1 MEQLI
6 ELITREDIDQLS
18 QSEGL
23 SFDDDRIAI
32 LESMQ
37 SIDVQACPGSGKTTL
52 MAAKLMLLAKKWPL
66 SGQGICVLS
75 HTNVAKDEIIERL
88 KQSKTPEAQRLLSYP
103 HFIGTIQDF
112 TNRFLALPSIH
123 SRGIAEVTVDNDEY
137 ATLASKILGNNQFSW
152 LNGTLN
158 GLGGDDMKT
167 AFLKGTYL
175 LPSNEVNISKKPRAW
190 SQQSNLDRAKQLL
203 KTLKNYLDD
212 RGYYL
217 YRDMYSHAQKI
228 CLENK
233 DLCKALSKRF
243 PYIFIDEM
251 QDTQKFQ
258 DELLRQIFPLDESSV
273 TVQRFGDPDQA
284 IFHGIGNEESNESFN
299 GKQADDMDFV
309 VNKSHRFDEALA
321 STIKSLSV
329 NQITLSSE
337 LSDDTLADRSN
348 ICSQEDGFQHSILV
362 FDNDTIDGVIQSFAN
377 VVTEQFQNEY
387 KASERFTVKIVGAV
401 GNEIDPSQDQLKI
414 GHYWAAY
421 DKNKAKNSLKAT
433 ILIDVVKNARQASTL
448 DFSEN
453 YKVLIDAIIKW
464 LILSEKLD
472 ENGRRFTAR
481 SLQQFLKEEDKWV
494 CFRNYIYSLLID
506 KTSLT
511 QERWKVVCNELKAIF
526 ELQDLP
532 DKAGQYLNFSENI
545 NNDENISGSPSE
557 EMMSLPENKI
567 RHPDGFD
574 IHLST
579 IHGVKGETHDATLIL
594 ETKNHCFDLEA
605 MLPYITNDLPN
616 NDHPHTSLPDKPH
629 HSRRFKPNKLFSRQL
644 YVAAS
649 RPRHLLCIAMH
660 TSRIK
665 DEQKQ
670 ALTSLGWKVI
680 SISQKGVAV

>member
-1 MEQLI
+1 MEQLA
-6 ELITREDIDQLS
+6 ELIKREDIDQLS
-18 QSEGL
+18 QSEGFT
-23 SFDDDRIAI
+23 FDDDRIAI
-32 LESMQ
+32 LESMR

-52 MAAKLMLLAKKWPL
+52 IAAKLMLLAKKWPL

-88 KQSKTPEAQRLLSYP
+88 KRSKTPEAQRLLSYP
-103 HFIGTIQDF
+103 HFIGTIQEF
-112 TNRFLALPSIH
+112 VGKFLAFPCLRSNQIDINH
-123 SRGIAEVTVDNDEY
+123 VDTDACVE
-137 ATLASKILGNNQFSW
+137 LIASKISPTTKTYIERKSQFSNV
-152 LNGTLN
+152 LYDFDLKYEDGVLSCNVPGFNGESTSPSYKDLKSVRTELIKN
-158 GLGGDDMKT
+158 GHL
-167 AFLKGTYL
+167 F
-175 LPSNEVNISKKPRAW
+175 
-190 SQQSNLDRAKQLL
+190 
-203 KTLKNYLDD
+203 
-212 RGYYL
+212 
-217 YRDMYSHAQKI
+217 YRDVFTFAQI
-228 CLENK
+228 
-233 DLCKALSKRF
+233 ALAKNTNLSSIVQKRF
-243 PYIFIDEM
+243 PFVFIDEM

-258 DELLRQIFPLDESSV
+258 DELLQQTFPLGNESV

-299 GKQADDMDFV
+299 GKQVDDMDFV
-309 VNKSHRFDEALA
+309 VNKSHRFDANLA
-321 STIKSLSV
+321 AKIKSLSV

-337 LSDDTLADRSN
+337 LSDEALADRSN
-348 ICSQEDGFQHSILV
+348 ICPQGDGFQHSIFV

-414 GHYWAAY
+414 GHYWTAY
-421 DKNKAKNSLKAT
+421 DKNKAKHSLKAT
-433 ILIDVVKNARQASTL
+433 SLIDVVRSARQASTL

-511 QERWKVVCNELKAIF
+511 QERWEGVCNELKAIF

-574 IHLST
+574 LHLST
-579 IHGVKGETHDATLIL
+579 IHGVKGETHDATLIM
-594 ETKNHCFDLEA
+594 ETKNYSFDLET
-605 MLPYITNDLPN
+605 MLPYLTNDLPN
-616 NDHPHTSLPDKPH
+616 DDHPQGNLPDKPH
-629 HSRRFKPNKLFSRQL
+629 ATRRFKPNKVFSRQL

-649 RPRHLLCIAMH
+649 RPRHLLCIAIH
-660 TSRIK
+660 ATRINE
-665 DEQKQ
+665 EQKQ
-670 ALTSLGWKVI
+670 ALADLGWNI
-680 SISQKGVAV
+680 ITLSQDGGAV

>member
-1 MEQLI
+1 MEQFA
-6 ELITREDIDQLS
+6 ELIKREDIDQLS

-52 MAAKLMLLAKKWPL
+52 IAAKLMLLAKKWSL

-103 HFIGTIQDF
+103 HFIGTIQEF
-112 TNRFLALPSIH
+112 VGKFLAFPCLRSNQIDINH
-123 SRGIAEVTVDNDEY
+123 VDTDACVE
-137 ATLASKILGNNQFSW
+137 LIASKISPATKAYVDRKSQFSNV
-152 LNGTLN
+152 LYDFDLKYEDGVLSCNVPTFNGEST
-158 GLGGDDMKT
+158 
-167 AFLKGTYL
+167 
-175 LPSNEVNISKKPRAW
+175 SNSYR
-190 SQQSNLDRAKQLL
+190 D
-203 KTLKNYLDD
+203 LKNVRVELIKN
-212 RGYYL
+212 GHL
-217 YRDMYSHAQKI
+217 FYRDVFTFAQI
-228 CLENK
+228 
-233 DLCKALSKRF
+233 ALAKNTNLASITQKRF
-243 PYIFIDEM
+243 PFVFIDEM

-258 DELLRQIFPLDESSV
+258 DELLCQIFPLDKTNV
-273 TVQRFGDPDQA
+273 IVQRFGDPDQA
-284 IFHGIGNEESNESFN
+284 IFHGIANEESNESFN

-309 VNKSHRFDEALA
+309 VNKSHRFDANLA
-321 STIKSLSV
+321 AKIKPLSV

-337 LSDDTLADRSN
+337 LSDEAIADRSN
-348 ICSQEDGFQHSILV
+348 ACSQEDGFQHSILV
-362 FDNDTIDGVIQSFAN
+362 FGDDTIGDIVKSFSN
-377 VVTEQFQNEY
+377 IVSVQFQGQY

-414 GHYWAAY
+414 GHYWSAY

-433 ILIDVVKNARQASTL
+433 NLIDVVKNARQASTF

-494 CFRNYIYSLLID
+494 CFRNYVYSLLTD

-511 QERWKVVCNELKAIF
+511 QERWEEVCNELKAIF

-532 DKAGQYLNFSENI
+532 DKAGQYLNYSENI
-545 NNDENISGSPSE
+545 NSDENIGVSPSE
-557 EMMSLPENKI
+557 GMMLLPENKI

-579 IHGVKGETHDATLIL
+579 IHGVKGETHDATLIV
-594 ETKNHCFDLEA
+594 ETKNRSYDVNQLINHISGGDNSK
-605 MLPYITNDLPN
+605 ITQK
-616 NDHPHTSLPDKPH
+616 T
-629 HSRRFKPNKLFSRQL
+629 KLKFSRQL

-660 TSRIK
+660 ASRIK

-670 ALTSLGWKVI
+670 ALTGLGWKVI
-680 SISQKGVAV
+680 SISQEGVAV

>member
-1 MEQLI
+1 MEQLT

-23 SFDDDRIAI
+23 TFDDGRIAI
-32 LESMQ
+32 LESMR

-52 MAAKLMLLAKKWPL
+52 IAAKLILLAKKWPL

-88 KQSKTPEAQRLLSYP
+88 KQSKTPEAQELLSYP
-103 HFIGTIQDF
+103 HFIGTIQEF
-112 TNRFLALPSIH
+112 MGKFLAFPFLRSNQIDINH
-123 SRGIAEVTVDNDEY
+123 VDTDACVELIASRISPATKAYVDRK
-137 ATLASKILGNNQFSW
+137 SQFSNV
-152 LNGTLN
+152 LYDFDLKYEDGVLSCNVPTFNGEST
-158 GLGGDDMKT
+158 
-167 AFLKGTYL
+167 
-175 LPSNEVNISKKPRAW
+175 SNSYK
-190 SQQSNLDRAKQLL
+190 D
-203 KTLKNYLDD
+203 LKNVRAELIKN
-212 RGYYL
+212 GNL
-217 YRDMYSHAQKI
+217 FYRDVFTFAQIVLAK
-228 CLENK
+228 NTN
-233 DLCKALSKRF
+233 LSSIVQKRF
-243 PYIFIDEM
+243 PYVFIDEM

-258 DELLRQIFPLDESSV
+258 DELLQQTFPLDNESV
-273 TVQRFGDPDQA
+273 IVQRFGDPDQA

-321 STIKSLSV
+321 AKIKPLSV
-329 NQITLSSE
+329 NKITLSSE
-337 LSDDTLADRSN
+337 LSDETLTERSN

-387 KASERFTVKIVGAV
+387 KESDRFTVKIVGAV

-433 ILIDVVKNARQASTL
+433 SLIDVVRNARQASTL

-453 YKVLIDAIIKW
+453 YKILIDGVIKW
-464 LILSEKLD
+464 LSLSEKLD
-472 ENGRRFTAR
+472 QNGRRFTAR
-481 SLQQFLKEEDKWV
+481 SLQQFLKEENKWV
-494 CFRNYIYSLLID
+494 RFRNYLYSLLID

-511 QERWKVVCNELKAIF
+511 QERWEGVCNELKTIF

-545 NNDENISGSPSE
+545 NNDDNISGSPSE
-557 EMMSLPENKI
+557 EMMSLPENRI

-574 IHLST
+574 LYLST

-594 ETKNHCFDLEA
+594 ETKNRSYDVNQLINHISGGDSSK
-605 MLPYITNDLPN
+605 ITQK
-616 NDHPHTSLPDKPH
+616 T
-629 HSRRFKPNKLFSRQL
+629 KLKFSRQL

-649 RPRHLLCIAMH
+649 RPRHLLCIAIH
-660 TSRIK
+660 DTRINE
-665 DEQKQ
+665 EQKQ
-670 ALTSLGWKVI
+670 ALADLGWNI
-680 SISQKGVAV
+680 ITLSQEGGAV

>member
-52 MAAKLMLLAKKWPL
+52 IAAKLMLLAKKWPL

-88 KQSKTPEAQRLLSYP
+88 KQSKTPEAQELLSYP
-103 HFIGTIQDF
+103 HFIGTIQEF
-112 TNRFLALPSIH
+112 VGKFLAFPCLRSNQIDINH
-123 SRGIAEVTVDNDEY
+123 VDTD
-137 ATLASKILGNNQFSW
+137 ACVDLIASKISPATKAYVDRKSQFSN
-152 LNGTLN
+152 LLYDFDLKYEDGVLSFNVPTFNGEST
-158 GLGGDDMKT
+158 
-167 AFLKGTYL
+167 
-175 LPSNEVNISKKPRAW
+175 SNSYK
-190 SQQSNLDRAKQLL
+190 D
-203 KTLKNYLDD
+203 LKNVRAQLIKN
-212 RGYYL
+212 GHL
-217 YRDMYSHAQKI
+217 FYRDVFTFAQI
-228 CLENK
+228 
-233 DLCKALSKRF
+233 ALAKNTNLSSIVQKRF
-243 PYIFIDEM
+243 PFVFIDEM

-258 DELLRQIFPLDESSV
+258 DELLQQTFPLDNESV
-273 TVQRFGDPDQA
+273 IVQRFGDPDQA
-284 IFHGIGNEESNESFN
+284 IFHGISNEESNESFN
-299 GKQADDMDFV
+299 EKQADDMNFV

-321 STIKSLSV
+321 SKIKSLSV

-337 LSDDTLADRSN
+337 LSDEALADRSN
-348 ICSQEDGFQHSILV
+348 ACSQEDGFQHSVIV
-362 FDNDTIDGVIQSFAN
+362 FDGDTIGAVVKSFADI
-377 VVTEQFQNEY
+377 VSEQFQGEY
-387 KASERFTVKIVGAV
+387 KASKRFTVKIVGAV

-414 GHYWAAY
+414 GHYWATY
-421 DKNKAKNSLKAT
+421 DKNKANNSLKAT
-433 ILIDVVKNARQASTL
+433 SLIDVVRNARQASTL

-481 SLQQFLKEEDKWV
+481 SLQKFLKEADKWV
-494 CFRNYIYSLLID
+494 CFRNYVYSLLIN

-511 QERWKVVCNELKAIF
+511 QGHWEDICNELKAIF

-532 DKAGQYLNFSENI
+532 DKARQYLNYSENI
-545 NNDENISGSPSE
+545 NSDENIGVSPSE
-557 EMMSLPENKI
+557 GMVSLSENKI

-649 RPRHLLCIAMH
+649 RPKHLLCIAMH
-660 TSRIK
+660 ASRIN

-670 ALTSLGWKVI
+670 ALTGLGWKII
-680 SISQKGVAV
+680 SISQEGGAV